1 MTSGLY
7 KTIKH
12 LSYLGID
19 NTYMDFGIILI
30 GGVGGG

>member
-7 KTIKH
+7 KIIKH
-12 LSYLGID
+12 LGYLRID
-19 NTYMDFGIILI
+19 NTYMDFGIILT